1 MHAQLAE
8 ARQAKAHAHVQ
19 RLPALG
25 YSEKHQLNS
34 YQTSGRTPCMG
45 FRLGLQTLALQPGF
59 GPWGFPLE
67 PLILLDQDIRDKVQ
81 HQREKPATIKAMT
94 ISGNSC
100 QSERAPGKLAKRPRG
115 EGGMVFM

>member
-8 ARQAKAHAHVQ
+8 ARQAKARAHVQ

-67 PLILLDQDIRDKVQ
+67 PFILLDQDIRDKVQ
-81 HQREKPATIKAMT
+81 HQREKPATIKATTM
-94 ISGNSC
+94 SGDRC
-100 QSERAPGKLAKRPRG
+100 HCERPPGNPAGQRRE
-115 EGGMVFM
+115 EGGVVIM